1 MSSIDP
7 EVETSVYYIVSKV
20 SHPCPSCSVMYDK
33 YEKCV
38 DYVNGF
44 STKQEANNACGDGQV
59 VVSFAELNMFN
70 DSARRWRKTHQQQ
83 HSRQSHSSSHHT
95 SSRPNKRI
103 RSSSSTSSSTAP
115 CVHVINSNTTAYSA
129 ASSSSSTFATNL
141 CIVSPPS
148 VSTFSTPLTT
158 QPAVEWE
165 EAFDDIPIKMDAY
178 GNNPAALY
186 RDYGYCI
193 IRGDSGMKQVAD
205 VFHKLVVKQER
216 QLANINPG
224 LFHSPSSEISGKVR
238 QIDIK
243 ALNGT
248 SIVIPKL
255 LEDADE
261 RVRYH
266 LQQVL
271 PAADYERFVSM
282 KYQLNAAK
290 WLQAKPKQGNQ
301 ALHLDSIYFERLS
314 VLIYLGDTMSTLLPR
329 YPVSYGVGSNNQ
341 YDDIRSLRL
350 WRKDHYYSV
359 PVFSGDILIF
369 KHDIIHAGVENQT
382 KFNRNVLF
390 LLYCPTSSNIADAFQ
405 QYEWTWLFFAINRG
419 QASNEFFASLI
430 RNINYDPLR
439 HFPNLQLRQRIHNEL
454 VKLIST
460 QLRHS

>member
-1 MSSIDP
+1 MSATGS
-7 EVETSVYYIVSKV
+7 EVGMSVYYIVTKV
-20 SHPCPSCSVMYDK
+20 SRHCPSCSVTCDM

-38 DYVNGF
+38 DYVDGF
-44 STKQEANNACGDGQV
+44 SIRQEANNVCGSGQS

-70 DSARRWRKTHQQQ
+70 DSARRWRKTHLQR
-83 HSRQSHSSSHHT
+83 HTRQSNSSSHH
-95 SSRPNKRI
+95 SSSLPNKRI
-103 RSSSSTSSSTAP
+103 
-115 CVHVINSNTTAYSA
+115 C
-129 ASSSSSTFATNL
+129 SSSSSPSSTMAPCVTNSDTTTYSPTSSSL
-141 CIVSPPS
+141 STSTTKSSILPPPS
-148 VSTFSTPLTT
+148 VSTLSAPLVT
-158 QPAVEWE
+158 QPAVEWD

-178 GNNPAALY
+178 KHDPAALY

-193 IRGDSGMKQVAD
+193 IRGDSGMQQVTA
-205 VFHKLVVKQER
+205 VFNKFVVQQER
-216 QLANINPG
+216 NLTNINTE
-224 LFHSPSSEISGKVR
+224 LFRSHRSEISGKVR
-238 QIDIK
+238 QIDIN

-248 SIVIPKL
+248 SIVVPRL

-261 RVRYH
+261 RIRYH

-271 PAADYERFVSM
+271 PPADYQRFVSM

-301 ALHLDSIYFERLS
+301 ALHLDSVYFERLS

-329 YPVSYGVGSNNQ
+329 YPVSYGMSSNNL
-341 YDDIRSLRL
+341 YEDIKSLRL

-359 PVFSGDILIF
+359 PVSSGDILIF

-405 QYEWTWLFFAINRG
+405 QYEWTWLFFAINRD
-419 QASNEFFASLI
+419 QTSNEFFASLI

-439 HFPNLQLRQRIHNEL
+439 HFNDLQLRRQIRDEL
-454 VKLIST
+454 AKLIST
-460 QLRHS
+460 QLHHN